1 MALTTYTITIV
12 NKNVAPVDVVGEGY
26 KPIVVISPTGVTT
39 PDTPYAE
46 WVADNT
52 SRLDGSVAI
61 PAWKKLQYF
70 ILPAASKLVIA
81 TEISDEAVYYQ
92 GLVGKFENVDIK
104 IGTNNADA
112 PISTYALSIA
122 YTNSQATVG
131 TETAAPTVKLVT
143 NGVAGADFSADKTF
157 TISDE
162 TLAEIAAD
170 GKITA
175 KAGSAGKSVV
185 VTVTGTTT
193 DGIAVAGTTTVKIVA
208 GA

>member
-1 MALTTYTITIV
+1 MAYTITIV

-70 ILPAASKLVIA
+70 ILPASSKLVLVTDIA
-81 TEISDEAVYYQ
+81 DEAVYYQ
-92 GLVGKFENVDIK
+92 GLVGKFANVSVEFDA
-104 IGTNNADA
+104 GSDAA

-122 YTNSQATVG
+122 YTDSQATVG
-131 TETAAPTVKLVT
+131 TATAVPTVKLVT
-143 NGVAGADFSADKTF
+143 NGVEGSAFSSDDMAF
-157 TISDE
+157 TISDA
-162 TLAEIAAD
+162 TLATIGED

-175 KAGSAGKSVV
+175 SAGSAGKSVV
-185 VTVTGTTT
+185 VTVTGTTEE
-193 DGIAVAGTTTVKIVA
+193 GITVAGATTVKIVA

>member
-1 MALTTYTITIV
+1 MAYTITIV

-70 ILPAASKLVIA
+70 ILPASSKLVIA
-81 TEISDEAVYYQ
+81 TENSDEAIYYQ
-92 GLVGKFENVDIK
+92 GLVGKFDNVTVEVED
-104 IGTNNADA
+104 GDNAA

-122 YTNSQATVG
+122 YTDSQATVG
-131 TETAAPTVKLVT
+131 TPTDEPTVKLVT
-143 NGVAGADFSADKTF
+143 NGVEGSAFSSDDMTF
-157 TISDE
+157 TISDT
-162 TLAEIAAD
+162 TLATIADD

-175 KAGSAGKSVV
+175 QTGSAGKSVV
-185 VTVTGTTT
+185 VTVTGTT
-193 DGIAVAGTTTVKIVA
+193 DEGITVAGTTTVKIVA